1 MHVGHRLRRKGGA
14 VAGCAVIMESDNKP
28 ATDNVIPKAERST
41 TLRSPK
47 DLIGIIERPAG
58 KGEGFKVEIDPTK
71 SKIKWTLPDV
81 TGDTI
86 RSRITV
92 LRNWATSLLVGDGG
106 EPTLPERLRKKDRR
120 TTEAVTF
127 ADRAYWARRVLKKL
141 DDVESDLINVERA
154 SDVDSVRRRAFTA
167 LYNAVLLSSEI
178 HNLTIVDNEEPIVTG
193 AAVRGGL
200 ATKRRIVNA
209 ARHRK
214 HARGWKTWNAEA
226 QKIWE
231 RQPRLSR
238 YAVAVRVKGNLRLTE
253 AVRTIAKRLKKPGK
267 AC

>member
-1 MHVGHRLRRKGGA
+1 
-14 VAGCAVIMESDNKP
+14 MESDSKP
-28 ATDNVIPKAERST
+28 APNNANPKAEHST

-47 DLIGIIERPAG
+47 DLIGVIERPAG

-71 SKIKWTLPDV
+71 PGIKWTLPDA

-86 RSRITV
+86 RSRIAI
-92 LRNWATSLLVGDGG
+92 LRNWATSLLVGDGS
-106 EPTLPERLRKKDRR
+106 EPTPPERSRKKDQRA
-120 TTEAVTF
+120 TKAV

-141 DDVESDLINVERA
+141 DDVESDLIDVEQA
-154 SDVDSVRRRAFTA
+154 SDVDNVRRRAFTA
-167 LYNAVLLSSEI
+167 LYKAVVLSSEI
-178 HNLTIVDNEEPIVTG
+178 HNLTIADNEEPIVTG

-200 ATKRRIVNA
+200 ATKRSIVND
-209 ARHRK
+209 ARHRT

-226 QKIWE
+226 EKIWE

-238 YAVAVRVKGNLRLTE
+238 NAVAVRVKGNLRLIE
-253 AVRTIAKRLKKPGK
+253 AVRTIAKRLRKPGK